1 MSSFQT
7 ALRPSLPQRV
17 RAAWFSNPRADLLS
31 GLVVA
36 LALIPEALSFSVIA
50 GVDPKVGLYAS
61 FTIAIIIAFAGG
73 RPAMISAA
81 TGAMALVLV
90 QLVRDHGVEYM
101 FAATVLTGVFQI
113 LFGLLGVHKLMRF
126 VPRTVMVGFV
136 NALAILLFAAQIPH
150 ITGGGW
156 PVIALAVLGLAIIY
170 LLPRLTKTI
179 PAPLVAIVVVTALTV
194 FLHIGVPTVG
204 DQGELPTALPGF
216 GLPMVPFT
224 LDTLAV
230 IAPYALTLAAVGLI
244 ESLLT
249 AQLLDD
255 ITDTSSSK
263 GTEVRGQGI
272 ANIATG
278 FFGGMAGCAMIGQS
292 MINVKSGGRTRL
304 STLAAGVFLL
314 VLVFVLGPVVS
325 LIPMAALV
333 AVMVFVSVSTFDWS
347 SIKISTL
354 RRTPKSETAVMVV
367 TVGTVVA
374 THNLALGVLAGAL
387 LSAIFFARRV
397 AHLVDVSSVLD
408 PDGDIRV
415 YVVTGELFFASTNE
429 LMHAFDYTD
438 TVSKVVIDLSDAHI
452 WDSSAVATLDAVT
465 TKFTSRGIDTEIIGL
480 NPHSEHLHTKLSGQ
494 LTGSH

>member
-1 MSSFQT
+1 MSSFQ
-7 ALRPSLPQRV
+7 AAPRPSVLQRV
-17 RAAWFSNPRADLLS
+17 RTTWFSNPRADLLS

-113 LFGLLGVHKLMRF
+113 LFGLLGVHRLMRF

-150 ITGGGW
+150 ITKGGW

-170 LLPRLTKTI
+170 LLPRLTKVV

-194 FLHIGVPTVG
+194 FLHITVPTVG

-224 LDTLAV
+224 LDTLAI

-255 ITDTSSSK
+255 ITDTGSSK

-314 VLVFVLGPVVS
+314 ILVFVLGPVVS

-333 AVMVFVSVSTFDWS
+333 AVMVFVSISTFDWT

-374 THNLALGVLAGAL
+374 NHNLALGVLAGAL

-415 YVVTGELFFASTNE
+415 YAVTGELFFASTNE
-429 LMHAFDYTD
+429 LMHSFDYTD
-438 TVSKVVIDLSDAHI
+438 AVSKVVIDLSDAHV

-465 TKFTSRGIDTEIIGL
+465 AKFTSRGIETEIVGL
-480 NPHSEHLHTKLSGQ
+480 NPDSEHLHTKLSGQ